1 MNENFKLLDYEERK
15 QVKILFQVRRITE
28 VNNRKRYCISKK
40 EKNAYFQS
48 FLSIGFIILNNLV
61 MAILLFNIRCILLYI
76 IFYLLYIN
84 YYILDN
90 FIVKNDKVMPLN
102 YTYLKE

>member
-1 MNENFKLLDYEERK
+1 
-15 QVKILFQVRRITE
+15 
-28 VNNRKRYCISKK
+28 
-40 EKNAYFQS
+40 
-48 FLSIGFIILNNLV
+48 